1 MGADLADATPRRF
14 SRYPSVQYALKSFFP
29 DLPHPTLMDLH
40 PSLGNYEH
48 LRIFIKV
55 QKRKEFPFGTDWEGM
70 LYLA

>member
-1 MGADLADATPRRF
+1 MPRRF

-29 DLPHPTLMDLH
+29 DLPRPTLMDLH